1 MSEWIMISQLS
12 RCKSYITLCTS
23 RYYLTKPFVK
33 ILCQKLIF
41 YHTCIILIE
50 FSSNPMY
57 VHVHYHLLQDTF
69 AATFPFRSYVHYVAT
84 FHNKQ
89 G

>member
-1 MSEWIMISQLS
+1 MSETNL
-12 RCKSYITLCTS
+12 
-23 RYYLTKPFVK
+23 
-33 ILCQKLIF
+33 F